1 MYKNIDEKDLVAL
14 IALPLFSGFVFGAWD
29 YVKQIAEMSWTF
41 YSTTISVAF
50 IASVVSIAA
59 LAGLGY
65 LNSDDYDRIDWYAI
79 VAGIAIIPIYQLFPL
94 ANNLIDTYP
103 IVGVVVWL
111 LVTADATYISY
122 KG

>member
-59 LAGLGY
+59 LAGL
-65 LNSDDYDRIDWYAI
+65 
-79 VAGIAIIPIYQLFPL
+79 
-94 ANNLIDTYP
+94 
-103 IVGVVVWL
+103 
-111 LVTADATYISY
+111 
-122 KG
+122 